1 MGYDLISVLL
11 KAQPPSK
18 TSLLVV
24 VAAIQYCVPAV
35 SGMPALSVPTSSVQ
49 HAPYVGAEV
58 IWKDLRG
65 LPGRPALSSR
75 MLSSNAPVTPLNIP
89 TDASILFTVAAAV
102 GVNGM
107 ATHVVKGKPFDPS
120 WAMVFPKQQ

>member
-24 VAAIQYCVPAV
+24 VAAIQYCVLAV
-35 SGMPALSVPTSSVQ
+35 SGMPALSLPTSRVQ
-49 HAPYVGAEV
+49 HAPYVGGVV
-58 IWKDLRG
+58 IWKDLIAF
-65 LPGRPALSSR
+65 PGKPEASSR
-75 MLSSNAPVTPLNIP
+75 RLSSNSLVPPNVP
-89 TDASILFTVAAAV
+89 TDASILVTVTFAD

-107 ATHVVKGKPFDPS
+107 ATQVVNGKPPDPS
-120 WAMVFPKQQ
+120 WA